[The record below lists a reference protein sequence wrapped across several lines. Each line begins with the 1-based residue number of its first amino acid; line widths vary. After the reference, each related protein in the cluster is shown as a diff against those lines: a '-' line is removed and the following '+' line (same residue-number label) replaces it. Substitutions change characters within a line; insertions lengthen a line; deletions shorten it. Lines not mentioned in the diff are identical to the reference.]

1 MWWCTD
7 DSSTIHNGLSS
18 SCIIGLELPYSM
30 TDNNFGRRLA
40 NRYELMDSIGQ
51 GSMGKV
57 YLAEDMLLGGVPVA
71 VKFLAQ
77 TLLNE
82 RMTQR
87 FMREAMTCAQ
97 LGNNSIHVVRVTDY
111 GVADD
116 EIPFYVMEY
125 LKGKNL
131 GQVIQPQPLPVPR
144 FLGFIRQICLGL
156 ETAHRG
162 ITLNGQV
169 VPIIHRDIKP
179 SNILVTKST
188 SVGELVKI
196 LDFGIAKL
204 LQVDNSEQTS
214 SFMGTLAYA
223 SPEQME
229 GQELDNRS
237 DIYSLGIMMY
247 QMLTGTLPFRPSSNT
262 FGGWY
267 KAHRSQEPIPLDN
280 LSPYGPLHKA
290 LKEAIMSCL
299 AKDRSQRPRTVSQL
313 LEHLAP
319 LESRFG
325 RSLNLSNRIED
336 TLRELPVVPRAETPN
351 ESEEERFCR
360 LQVWPKDKPIAEIVF
375 PQLLTMSN
383 RQLPTLWVML
393 PPQEI
398 EHRISDTGSNNFLC
412 TLNPYPMVLWIT
424 AFYSKLRGPRWLSS
438 YLDLKNPNHQKI
450 IWHLGENGTY
460 RVLFFSK
467 EFPNQLISFRSLHIA
482 SPQRKLLKEWT
493 MMARSTMPVG
503 SPQNS
508 KNMLKKE
515 LGDHLKP
522 QMLLSFQSMASI

>member
-169 VPIIHRDIKP
+169 VPIIHRDNKP
-179 SNILVTKST
+179 SNILVT
-188 SVGELVKI
+188 
-196 LDFGIAKL
+196 
-204 LQVDNSEQTS
+204 
-214 SFMGTLAYA
+214 
-223 SPEQME
+223 
-229 GQELDNRS
+229 
-237 DIYSLGIMMY
+237 
-247 QMLTGTLPFRPSSNT
+247 
-262 FGGWY
+262 
-267 KAHRSQEPIPLDN
+267 
-280 LSPYGPLHKA
+280 
-290 LKEAIMSCL
+290 
-299 AKDRSQRPRTVSQL
+299 
-313 LEHLAP
+313 
-319 LESRFG
+319 
-325 RSLNLSNRIED
+325 
-336 TLRELPVVPRAETPN
+336 
-351 ESEEERFCR
+351 
-360 LQVWPKDKPIAEIVF
+360 
-375 PQLLTMSN
+375 
-383 RQLPTLWVML
+383 
-393 PPQEI
+393 
-398 EHRISDTGSNNFLC
+398 
-412 TLNPYPMVLWIT
+412 
-424 AFYSKLRGPRWLSS
+424 
-438 YLDLKNPNHQKI
+438 
-450 IWHLGENGTY
+450 
-460 RVLFFSK
+460 
-467 EFPNQLISFRSLHIA
+467 
-482 SPQRKLLKEWT
+482 
-493 MMARSTMPVG
+493 
-503 SPQNS
+503 
-508 KNMLKKE
+508 
-515 LGDHLKP
+515 
-522 QMLLSFQSMASI
+522 